1 MENKYQSY
9 FDFKYEYYK
18 RFPASTFRFGQAFLC
33 KFVNDTRELGKIWN
47 EPDSKVAEDLVW
59 KYIQDEG
66 LDFNNLEIIN
76 DY

>member
-1 MENKYQSY
+1 MGNKYQPY

-18 RFPASTFRFGQAFLC
+18 RYPASTFRFGQAFLC

-47 EPDSKVAEDLVW
+47 EPDNKVAEGLVW

>member
-1 MENKYQSY
+1 METQSY

-18 RFPASTFRFGQAFLC
+18 RSPVSTFRFGQAFLC

-47 EPDSKVAEDLVW
+47 EPDNNLAEDLVW